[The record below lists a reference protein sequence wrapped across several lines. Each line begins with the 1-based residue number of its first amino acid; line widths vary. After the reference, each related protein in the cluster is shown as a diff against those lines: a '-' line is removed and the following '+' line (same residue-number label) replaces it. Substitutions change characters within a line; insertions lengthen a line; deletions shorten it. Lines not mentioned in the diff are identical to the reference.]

1 MKKIPVL
8 LLILIPGVINSYS
21 QCTTPNPPTSLV
33 LNSTN
38 TQISIYFDTVASA
51 VNRYLVITSTSSSLG
66 ASPING
72 TVYNPGDIIGSGTV
86 SFYSFNYIYKLTG
99 LTANTTLYVYIYSAR
114 IACTGEPAYSASSL
128 NGNITTFNGAPGIP
142 PNYYDPAGAQTC
154 SSLKTSLF
162 NIIRPTVAN
171 PNPTYTGLWSAY
183 YISDDRPNDAA
194 NKTIVWDM
202 YTDNPSGTECEFTF
216 GSPYQDKGSSGT
228 IECQRYNREHSF
240 PQSWFGGAVEPM
252 RSDMFFV
259 YPTDKYVNGQ
269 RGNLPYGIVTTP
281 NYTSN
286 NGSKRGANTYLTEYT
301 GIAFEPINEY
311 KGDLARST
319 FYVATAYENNIAGWQ
334 ANSNAN
340 AVLNGSSYQAFD
352 NWYLK
357 LLYNWHLQD
366 PVSTKETD
374 RNNDVYMMQGNR
386 NPFIDHPEYVAL
398 VWQCTGVLPVTITG
412 FTAQKNNESV
422 LLKWYATFETNFKKY
437 EIERS
442 TDGIGF
448 YKIGEVAGR
457 NLANYSF
464 TDNSLPNT
472 NIVYYRL
479 KMIDIDGKFSNSKTI
494 AVRIADNFS
503 NALVYPNPT
512 KEKLVVKLQQAL
524 TENSSLLIADLSG
537 RIIMKQQVAGGQKN
551 IDLNVRQLPAGRYF
565 IKISNTN
572 ELINQSFVIIK

>member
-1 MKKIPVL
+1 
-8 LLILIPGVINSYS
+8 
-21 QCTTPNPPTSLV
+21 
-33 LNSTN
+33 
-38 TQISIYFDTVASA
+38 
-51 VNRYLVITSTSSSLG
+51 
-66 ASPING
+66 
-72 TVYNPGDIIGSGTV
+72 
-86 SFYSFNYIYKLTG
+86 
-99 LTANTTLYVYIYSAR
+99 
-114 IACTGEPAYSASSL
+114 
-128 NGNITTFNGAPGIP
+128 
-142 PNYYDPAGAQTC
+142 
-154 SSLKTSLF
+154 
-162 NIIRPTVAN
+162 
-171 PNPTYTGLWSAY
+171 
-183 YISDDRPNDAA
+183 
-194 NKTIVWDM
+194 
-202 YTDNPSGTECEFTF
+202 
-216 GSPYQDKGSSGT
+216 
-228 IECQRYNREHSF
+228 
-240 PQSWFGGAVEPM
+240 
-252 RSDMFFV
+252 
-259 YPTDKYVNGQ
+259 
-269 RGNLPYGIVTTP
+269 
-281 NYTSN
+281 
-286 NGSKRGANTYLTEYT
+286 
-301 GIAFEPINEY
+301 
-311 KGDLARST
+311 
-319 FYVATAYENNIAGWQ
+319 
-334 ANSNAN
+334 
-340 AVLNGSSYQAFD
+340 
-352 NWYLK
+352 
-357 LLYNWHLQD
+357 
-366 PVSTKETD
+366 
-374 RNNDVYMMQGNR
+374 MQGNR